1 MMDESRGSFLGL
13 GGYGGG
19 GSGGLSKLSP
29 YLNVDPT
36 YLQTESPEYIFNQ
49 DQKRGRME
57 NSFTAIGSSVICGAG
72 FGGAYG
78 LYDGVRQSALS
89 GMSGKLRRTQILNH
103 TLKSGARMSNA
114 LGSLAV
120 IYSSFYCLIS
130 LAYENDDELKSCLS
144 GAVTGALYKS
154 TAGIKKTAAGAA
166 IGLGIAATW
175 SFLLKRDERIS
186 SYV

>member
-1 MMDESRGSFLGL
+1 MALKSFWSFCDLVVPSNINNEL
-13 GGYGGG
+13 KA
-19 GSGGLSKLSP
+19 SSPHFHNSKLPLDNDHLSTTATNFGSQVWSL
-29 YLNVDPT
+29 YTRLTVCIEFLKTLLFCHFWNTLYFDWNQWRWTLQRWLAIENCLYNLFTNVI
-36 YLQTESPEYIFNQ
+36 LIEFQ

-120 IYSSFYCLIS
+120 IY
-130 LAYENDDELKSCLS
+130 
-144 GAVTGALYKS
+144 
-154 TAGIKKTAAGAA
+154 
-166 IGLGIAATW
+166 
-175 SFLLKRDERIS
+175 R
-186 SYV
+186 

>member
-1 MMDESRGSFLGL
+1 MDTEDCLYNHFTNV
-13 GGYGGG
+13 
-19 GSGGLSKLSP
+19 KLF
-29 YLNVDPT
+29 D
-36 YLQTESPEYIFNQ
+36 FQ

-120 IYSSFYCLIS
+120 IY
-130 LAYENDDELKSCLS
+130 
-144 GAVTGALYKS
+144 
-154 TAGIKKTAAGAA
+154 
-166 IGLGIAATW
+166 
-175 SFLLKRDERIS
+175 R
-186 SYV
+186 